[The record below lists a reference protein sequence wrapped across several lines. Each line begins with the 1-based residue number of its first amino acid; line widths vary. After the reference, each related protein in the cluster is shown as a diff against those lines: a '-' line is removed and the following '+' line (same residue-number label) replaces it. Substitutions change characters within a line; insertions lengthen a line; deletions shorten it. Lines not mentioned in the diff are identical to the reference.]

1 MKILDR
7 YILKSFLV
15 PFLATFFIVL
25 FVLVMQALWLAFES
39 IAGKGISLFFIF
51 KFLYYTSLIVSAQAL
66 PIAVLLSSIMALGN
80 LSENYEFAAAK
91 SASISLL
98 RLLRPLIVLTLILSV
113 FNFFFLNNVYPYAI
127 LKQKNLMVNIR
138 KKKPALALIPGSFN
152 TEIPNYQIKF
162 DEKYGEEENYLK
174 KVLIYD
180 LSSGRGNKK
189 VITAETGEIAS
200 EEGSKYMTLILYDG
214 YYYEDHY
221 TAIRSVKQ
229 VDKMPASSAKFKE
242 YTFNIDISSFSEDDL
257 DEEKFKNSY
266 NMLSLR
272 QLNDTIPLMKDH
284 YDGYIESKS
293 RSLYNKVA
301 AHELYQKEDT
311 ILNNNLNPNIYEN
324 FDLNGKIG
332 VINSAV
338 NLVKG
343 SINNIKAYT
352 KTMKVKRKRLN
363 LYDVEFYNRIAFSL
377 SCLIL
382 FFVGAPLG
390 SIIRKGGFGLPMIL
404 AICIYVIYFFANTF
418 GRNLAEE
425 SSVTAIGGSWIST
438 VVMVPFALLL
448 TKRASKGMSLINISS
463 INRAIRRV
471 ENLFVKSYQEEKP
484 NYEEKVVITEED
496 RKIKEK
502 MKALSDNK
510 LIEVVQNYKQLSY
523 TKGEREV
530 VLEILEERGITKEE
544 LIYTGR
550 FENQNRRAALRSF
563 WMFKKNSKIAII
575 FYLCSLILNLAF
587 AILANNLRIDPTV
600 TLIVQIIIL
609 YLFNIIFLFYGIKSI
624 LNYMRLNK
632 LLNMKLEV
640 GAIGAFFLFGVP
652 FYFIL
657 YFYTRKEVKK
667 KIAALR

>member
-1 MKILDR
+1 
-7 YILKSFLV
+7 
-15 PFLATFFIVL
+15 
-25 FVLVMQALWLAFES
+25 MQALWLAFES

-80 LSENYEFAAAK
+80 LSENYEFAAIK

-98 RLLRPLIVLTLILSV
+98 RLLRPLIVLTLVLSV
-113 FNFFFLNNVYPYAI
+113 FNFFFLNNIYPFAI
-127 LKQKNLMVNIR
+127 LKQKNLMVNIK

-162 DEKYGEEENYLK
+162 DEKYGEEENLLK

-221 TAIRSVKQ
+221 SNVRSVQ
-229 VDKMPASSAKFKE
+229 QIDKMPASSAKFKE
-242 YTFNIDISSFSEDDL
+242 YTFNIDISSFSDDDL
-257 DEEKFKNSY
+257 GEEKFKNSY
-266 NMLSLR
+266 NMLSLG
-272 QLNDTIPLMKDH
+272 QLNDTIPFMKDS

-293 RSLYNKVA
+293 RSLYNKVL

-311 ILNNNLNPNIYEN
+311 LLKNNLDSNIYEN
-324 FDLNGKIG
+324 FDINGKIG

-343 SINNIKAYT
+343 SMNNVKAYE

-382 FFVGAPLG
+382 FFIGAPLG

-404 AICIYVIYFFANTF
+404 AISIYVIYFFANTF

-438 VVMVPFALLL
+438 VVMVPFALFL

-463 INRAIRRV
+463 INRFIRRL
-471 ENLFVKSYQEEKP
+471 ENVFVK
-484 NYEEKVVITEED
+484 D
-496 RKIKEK
+496 IKEEMPK
-502 MKALSDNK
+502 ESHEPVQILENDRLILEKFKPLSDNK
-510 LIEVVQNYKQLSY
+510 LIDIVQNYKQYDY
-523 TKGEREV
+523 TKGQREV
-530 VLEILEERGITKEE
+530 ALELLAERGITREE
-544 LIYTGR
+544 LIYTGK
-550 FENQNRRAALRSF
+550 FENQNRKEAFRNYRLFTR
-563 WMFKKNSKIAII
+563 NSKITFILY
-575 FYLCSLILNLAF
+575 FVLILSNVGIAIASNYLSIYNVVSIITEVIFLYINLF
-587 AILANNLRIDPTV
+587 LFLV
-600 TLIVQIIIL
+600 YFVKTLISYARLRKALNQKL
-609 YLFNIIFLFYGIKSI
+609 DALFYFSFSPFG
-624 LNYMRLNK
+624 M
-632 LLNMKLEV
+632 
-640 GAIGAFFLFGVP
+640 ALFI
-652 FYFIL
+652 IL
-657 YFYTRKEVKK
+657 YFYTKNQIKE
-667 KIAALR
+667 KIDSIR

>member
-80 LSENYEFAAAK
+80 MSENYEFAAAK

-98 RLLRPLIVLTLILSV
+98 RLLRPLIVLTLMLSV

-162 DEKYGEEENYLK
+162 DEKYGEEENFLK

-189 VITAETGEIAS
+189 VITAKTGEIAS

-221 TAIRSVKQ
+221 SNVRSVKQ

-242 YTFNIDISSFSEDDL
+242 YTFNIDISSFSDDDL

-272 QLNDTIPLMKDH
+272 QLSDTIPFMKES

-293 RSLYNKVA
+293 RSLYKKVQ
-301 AHELYQKEDT
+301 AHELYQKEDSV
-311 ILNNNLNPNIYEN
+311 LKNNLDPNIYEN
-324 FDLNGKIG
+324 FDLNGKVG

-343 SINNIKAYT
+343 SMNNVKAYT
-352 KTMKVKRKRLN
+352 KAMKVKRKRLN

-404 AICIYVIYFFANTF
+404 AISIYVIYFFANTF

-425 SSVTAIGGSWIST
+425 SSVSAIGGSWIST
-438 VVMVPFALLL
+438 VVMVPFALFL
-448 TKRASKGMSLINISS
+448 TKRASKGMSLINMSS
-463 INRAIRRV
+463 ITKAIRRV
-471 ENLFVKSYQEEKP
+471 EHIFIKEYQEEKP
-484 NYEEKVVITEED
+484 NYDEVAEITEND
-496 RKIKEK
+496 RLIKEK
-502 MKALSDNK
+502 MSPLSDNK
-510 LIEVVQNYKQLSY
+510 LIEVIQNYNQLGY

-530 VLEILEERGITKEE
+530 ILELLAERGITKEE
-544 LIYTGR
+544 LIYTNK
-550 FENQNRRAALRSF
+550 FENQNRKAALRTHWAF
-563 WMFKKNSKIAII
+563 EKNAKIAFA
-575 FYLCSLILNLAF
+575 FYVFSAVANIAI
-587 AILANNLRIDPTV
+587 AILTNNMRIDPLVALT
-600 TLIVQIIIL
+600 TQI
-609 YLFNIIFLFYGIKSI
+609 LFSYVFNAIFLIYGIKSV
-624 LNYMRLNK
+624 LNYMNLNK
-632 LLNMKLEV
+632 LLNHKLEI
-640 GAIGAFFLFGVP
+640 GAVVAFFLFGLP

-657 YFYTRKEVKK
+657 YFYTRKGVKK
-667 KIAALR
+667 KIQSLR